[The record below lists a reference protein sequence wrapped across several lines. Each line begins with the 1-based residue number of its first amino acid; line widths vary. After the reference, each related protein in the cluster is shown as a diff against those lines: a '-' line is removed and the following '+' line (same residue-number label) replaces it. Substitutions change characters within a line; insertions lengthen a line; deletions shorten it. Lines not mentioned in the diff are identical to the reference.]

1 MEKFEKVN
9 HRLLGEHV
17 ESQLKDYILTT
28 PVNVGDKI
36 PTEFELAD
44 MFGVGRSTIRE
55 AVKGLV
61 TKGMLEVRRG
71 SGTYVISTQTLD
83 EDPLSLSR
91 YSDKYKL
98 ALELLDVRLM
108 LEPEIAALAAL
119 HSTEEEKV
127 RLVTLC
133 EAVEEN
139 IRKNENHLPNDVKFH
154 EYIAKCSR
162 NRVVET
168 LIPIISTAVI
178 TFGNLT
184 YRKLLDESVRSHRSI
199 LNAILAGDSVGARCA
214 MVSHLSFNREYL
226 RSALNEKS
234 KTSDVSE

>member
-9 HRLLGEHV
+9 HKLLGEHV
-17 ESQLKDYILTT
+17 ESQLKEYILTT

-184 YRKLLDESVRSHRSI
+184 YRKLLDETVRSHRSI

>member
-9 HRLLGEHV
+9 HKLLGEHV
-17 ESQLKDYILTT
+17 ESQLKEYILTT

-133 EAVEEN
+133 GAVEEN

-184 YRKLLDESVRSHRSI
+184 YRKLLDETVRSHRSI

>member
-1 MEKFEKVN
+1 MEKFDKVN
-9 HRLLGEHV
+9 HKLLGEHV
-17 ESQLKDYILTT
+17 EEQLKSYILDT
-28 PVNVGDKI
+28 PVNVGEKI

-55 AVKGLV
+55 AVRGLV

-91 YSDKYKL
+91 YTDKYEL

-119 HSTEEEKV
+119 NIRDSEKAQLT
-127 RLVTLC
+127 RLC

-184 YRKLLDESVRSHRSI
+184 YRKLLDETIRSHRSI
-199 LNAILAGDSVGARCA
+199 LNAILSGDAVGARCA
-214 MVSHLSFNREYL
+214 MVSHLSYNREYL
-226 RSALNEKS
+226 RGALARNGN
-234 KTSDVSE
+234 TSDKSD

>member
-17 ESQLKDYILTT
+17 EAQLKDYILTT

-55 AVKGLV
+55 AVRGLV

-91 YSDKYKL
+91 YTDKYEL

-119 HSTEEEKV
+119 NIRDSEKAQLT
-127 RLVTLC
+127 RLC

-154 EYIAKCSR
+154 EYIA
-162 NRVVET
+162 
-168 LIPIISTAVI
+168 
-178 TFGNLT
+178 
-184 YRKLLDESVRSHRSI
+184 
-199 LNAILAGDSVGARCA
+199 NAAATGS
-214 MVSHLSFNREYL
+214 
-226 RSALNEKS
+226 S
-234 KTSDVSE
+234 KP

>member
-9 HRLLGEHV
+9 HKLLGEHV
-17 ESQLKDYILTT
+17 ESQLKEYILTT
-28 PVNVGDKI
+28 PVNIGDKI

-184 YRKLLDESVRSHRSI
+184 YRKLLDETVRSHRSI

>member
-9 HRLLGEHV
+9 HRLLGEHI
-17 ESQLKDYILTT
+17 EAQLKEYILAT

-55 AVKGLV
+55 AVRGLV

-91 YSDKYKL
+91 YTDKYEL

-119 HSTEEEKV
+119 NIGTPKKLSSPACARPSRRISGKMKTTSRTTSNSTN
-127 RLVTLC
+127 T
-133 EAVEEN
+133 
-139 IRKNENHLPNDVKFH
+139 
-154 EYIAKCSR
+154 SQ
-162 NRVVET
+162 
-168 LIPIISTAVI
+168 
-178 TFGNLT
+178 
-184 YRKLLDESVRSHRSI
+184 
-199 LNAILAGDSVGARCA
+199 NAAATGS
-214 MVSHLSFNREYL
+214 
-226 RSALNEKS
+226 S
-234 KTSDVSE
+234 KP

>member
-1 MEKFEKVN
+1 
-9 HRLLGEHV
+9 
-17 ESQLKDYILTT
+17 
-28 PVNVGDKI
+28 
-36 PTEFELAD
+36 

-55 AVKGLV
+55 AVKGIV

-139 IRKNENHLPNDVKFH
+139 IRKNENHLPNDVKYH

-184 YRKLLDESVRSHRSI
+184 YRKLLDETVRSHRSI

>member
-9 HRLLGEHV
+9 HKLLGEHV

-184 YRKLLDESVRSHRSI
+184 YRKLLDETVRSHRSI

>member
-17 ESQLKDYILTT
+17 EAQLKEYILTT
-28 PVNVGDKI
+28 PVNIGDKI

-55 AVKGLV
+55 AVRGLV

-91 YSDKYKL
+91 YTDKYEL

-108 LEPEIAALAAL
+108 LEPEIAAL
-119 HSTEEEKV
+119 
-127 RLVTLC
+127 
-133 EAVEEN
+133 EN

-184 YRKLLDESVRSHRSI
+184 SRKLLDKTIRSHHSI
-199 LNAILAGDSVGARCA
+199 LNAILSGDAVGARCA
-214 MVSHLSFNREYL
+214 MVSHLSYNREYL
-226 RSALNEKS
+226 RAALARNGN
-234 KTSDVSE
+234 TSDKSD

>member
-9 HRLLGEHV
+9 HKLLGEHV
-17 ESQLKDYILTT
+17 ESQLKEYILTT

-139 IRKNENHLPNDVKFH
+139 IRKNENHLPNDVKYH

-184 YRKLLDESVRSHRSI
+184 YRKLLDETVRSHRSI

>member
-17 ESQLKDYILTT
+17 EAQLKEYILTT
-28 PVNVGDKI
+28 PVNIGDKI

-55 AVKGLV
+55 AVRGLV

-91 YSDKYKL
+91 YSDKYEL
-98 ALELLDVRLM
+98 ALELFEVRLM
-108 LEPEIAALAAL
+108 LEPEIAALAAI
-119 HSTEEEKV
+119 HIKEAEKPELIC
-127 RLVTLC
+127 RC

-168 LIPIISTAVI
+168 LIPIISTAVV
-178 TFGNLT
+178 TFGALT
-184 YRKLLDESVRSHRSI
+184 YRKLLDETVRSHRSI

-214 MVSHLSFNREYL
+214 MVAHLSINREYL
-226 RSALNEKS
+226 REALNERRD
-234 KTSDVSE
+234 TSDKSN

>member
-9 HRLLGEHV
+9 HKLLGEHV

-28 PVNVGDKI
+28 PVNIGDKI

-184 YRKLLDESVRSHRSI
+184 YRKLLDETVRSHRSI

>member
-1 MEKFEKVN
+1 MDRFDKVN
-9 HRLLGEHV
+9 HKLLGEHV
-17 ESQLKDYILTT
+17 EAQLKEYILTT

-44 MFGVGRSTIRE
+44 MFSVGRSTVRE
-55 AVKGLV
+55 AVKSLV

-71 SGTYVISTQTLD
+71 SGTYVISKQTLD

-98 ALELLDVRLM
+98 ALELLEVRLM
-108 LEPEIAALAAL
+108 LEPEIAAFAAL
-119 HSTEEEKV
+119 NIKESEKP
-127 RLVTLC
+127 RLSQLC
-133 EAVEEN
+133 DAVEEK
-139 IRKNENHLPNDVKFH
+139 ISKNENHLPNDVKFH
-154 EYIAKCSR
+154 EYIAKCSG

-184 YRKLLDESVRSHRSI
+184 YRKLLDETVRSHRSI
-199 LNAILAGDSVGARCA
+199 TNAILAGDSVGARCA

-226 RSALNEKS
+226 RNALKEQEN
-234 KTSDVSE
+234 TSDKSE

>member
-9 HRLLGEHV
+9 HKLLGEHV

-139 IRKNENHLPNDVKFH
+139 IRKNENHLPNDVKYH

-184 YRKLLDESVRSHRSI
+184 YRKLLDETVRSHRSI